1 VTPNPSIE
9 GVRLFFLFVPCRRT
23 LQAQPLV
30 RRGHWLGMQK
40 MVPFLGWVVACGK
53 LCSASFLWGAQKS
66 SKFILPKYFW

>member
-1 VTPNPSIE
+1 M
-9 GVRLFFLFVPCRRT
+9 RLFFLFVPCHRA

-30 RRGHWLGMQK
+30 RRGHGLSVQK
-40 MVPFLGWVVACGK
+40 VVVFLGRVVACGK